1 MRFVVRVP
9 VCRDWRMR
17 LTGMPAYCTARGE
30 AMSTLRAQKGRDV
43 SLIPAL
49 TDQLFLRDP
58 YPTCRRVTCPGRER
72 LGQPPD
78 VADLGYAE
86 THEALRSP
94 QLSVHTAG
102 ARLGQAGPRYAPVVE
117 AVSRFLTRVDG
128 PAHRRLRGLLLAPS
142 PPRRWSRWRTLS
154 ARASSNS

>member
-1 MRFVVRVP
+1 
-9 VCRDWRMR
+9 
-17 LTGMPAYCTARGE
+17 
-30 AMSTLRAQKGRDV
+30 MSTLRAQKGRDV

-49 TDQLFLRDP
+49 TDQLFLRDS
-58 YPTCRRVTCPGRER
+58 YLYLRAVTCPGRER
-72 LGQPPD
+72 LGRRPPD
-78 VADLGYAE
+78 VADLG
-86 THEALRSP
+86 LRRDARGAQSP

-128 PAHRRLRGLLLAPS
+128 PAHRRLRGLLLRAFTPGGGADGGHS
-142 PPRRWSRWRTLS
+142 S